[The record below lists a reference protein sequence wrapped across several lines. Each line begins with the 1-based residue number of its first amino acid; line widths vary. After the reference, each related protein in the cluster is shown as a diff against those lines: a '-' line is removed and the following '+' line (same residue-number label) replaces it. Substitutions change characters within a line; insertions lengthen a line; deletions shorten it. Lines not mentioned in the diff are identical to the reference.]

1 MKNNNLSGGMVV
13 AGFNSL
19 PAAKN
24 IKNEKKMKTQV
35 TKENYREYLAD
46 IEAEFNLEE
55 VTSVSARNGYPEG
68 ILPLMVGLESE
79 EQANEILEK
88 YPQVEFFEL
97 EWKDGWQTKYR
108 LNHLS
113 GPRCYEADDELK
125 YDNDISG
132 LWHKGDNVREF
143 EIFYLGEG
151 LQDEC
156 KELIRDLN
164 ELGLSI
170 DEPQKKYE
178 DCGIEEYNEFY
189 ERADKLVTDAQNEEI
204 ADIPEYVFEELEEI
218 QKRVQEVIDMR
229 QELLSLHDGEVLRVD
244 LERATRVMQEKSMS
258 YYDGDVTHRCI
269 AVGFDPDFLPSE
281 EEIEDEEEEE

>member
-1 MKNNNLSGGMVV
+1 MTTK
-13 AGFNSL
+13 
-19 PAAKN
+19 
-24 IKNEKKMKTQV
+24 V
-35 TKENYREYLAD
+35 TKSNYEEYLAD

-79 EQANEILEK
+79 EQANEILAK
-88 YPQVEFFEL
+88 YPQVEFYEL
-97 EWKDGWQTKYR
+97 EWKDGWNTRYR

-132 LWHKGDNVREF
+132 LWRKTDDIKEF

-156 KELIRDLN
+156 EELREDLN
-164 ELGLSI
+164 KLWLRL
-170 DEPQKKYE
+170 DKPQKNYE
-178 DCGIEEYNEFY
+178 DCGIEEYTEFCN
-189 ERADKLVTDAQNEEI
+189 RADKILTAAQKGIVEI
-204 ADIPEYVFEELEEI
+204 PAFLFDELEEI
-218 QKRVQEVIDMR
+218 HQRLQEVIDMR
-229 QELLSLHDGEVLRVD
+229 KELTSLHDGEVLRVD
-244 LERATRVMQEKSMS
+244 LQRETRVMQEKSMS

-269 AVGFDPDFLPSE
+269 AVGFDPDFLPNE
-281 EEIEDEEEEE
+281 EEIEDEEE

>member
-1 MKNNNLSGGMVV
+1 MT
-13 AGFNSL
+13 
-19 PAAKN
+19 
-24 IKNEKKMKTQV
+24 TQV

-68 ILPLMVGLESE
+68 ILPLMVGLENE
-79 EQANEILEK
+79 EQANEILAK

-97 EWKDGWQTKYR
+97 EWKDGWNTKYR

-132 LWHKGDNVREF
+132 LWRKTDDIKEF
-143 EIFYLGEG
+143 EIFYLGDG

-156 KELIRDLN
+156 EELIRDLN
-164 ELGLSI
+164 ELGLTL
-170 DEPQKKYE
+170 DEPIKKYE
-178 DCGIEEYNEFY
+178 DCGIDEYMEFY
-189 ERADKLVTDAQNEEI
+189 ERANSLVIDAQHNEI

-218 QKRVQEVIDMR
+218 HQRVQEVIDMR
-229 QELLSLHDGEVLRVD
+229 QELEELEDGEVLVIDNCWRKRV
-244 LERATRVMQEKSMS
+244 RVIDEKSM
-258 YYDGDVTHRCI
+258 YWYDGDVTYRCI

-281 EEIEDEEEEE
+281 DEIEDEE

>member
-1 MKNNNLSGGMVV
+1 MK
-13 AGFNSL
+13 A
-19 PAAKN
+19 
-24 IKNEKKMKTQV
+24 IV

-46 IEAEFNLEE
+46 IEAEFNLYE

-79 EQANEILEK
+79 EQANEILCK
-88 YPQVEFFEL
+88 YPQVEFYEL
-97 EWKDGWQTKYR
+97 EWKDGWNTRYR

-132 LWHKGDNVREF
+132 LWRKGDDIKEF
-143 EIFYLGEG
+143 EVFYLGDG

-156 KELIRDLN
+156 EELREDLN
-164 ELGLSI
+164 KLWLRL
-170 DEPQKKYE
+170 DTPQKNYE
-178 DCGIEEYNEFY
+178 DCGIDEYTEFY
-189 ERADKLVTDAQNEEI
+189 ERANKLVIDAKKGIVEI
-204 ADIPEYVFEELEEI
+204 PDFLFDELEEI
-218 QKRVQEVIDMR
+218 QNRVQEVIDMR

-244 LERATRVMQEKSMS
+244 LERDTRVMQEKSMS

-269 AVGFDPDFLPSE
+269 AVGFDPDLLPSE
-281 EEIEDEEEEE
+281 DEEEDEEEE

>member
-1 MKNNNLSGGMVV
+1 MKSR
-13 AGFNSL
+13 
-19 PAAKN
+19 
-24 IKNEKKMKTQV
+24 V

-79 EQANEILEK
+79 EQANEILAK
-88 YPQVEFFEL
+88 YPKAMFFEL
-97 EWKDGWQTKYR
+97 EWKDGWNTRYR

-132 LWHKGDNVREF
+132 LWRKTDDIKEF

-151 LQDEC
+151 LQYEC
-156 KELIRDLN
+156 EELIRDLN
-164 ELGLSI
+164 ELGLTL
-170 DEPQKKYE
+170 EKPQKNYE
-178 DCGIEEYNEFY
+178 DCGIDEYTEFY
-189 ERADKLVTDAQNEEI
+189 DRANRLVIDAQHNEI

-218 QKRVQEVIDMR
+218 HQRVQEVIDMR
-229 QELLSLHDGEVLRVD
+229 QELEELEDGEVLIIDNCWR
-244 LERATRVMQEKSMS
+244 TRVIDEKSM
-258 YYDGDVTHRCI
+258 YWYDGDVKHRCI
-269 AVGFDPDFLPSE
+269 AVGFDPWFLPSE
-281 EEIEDEEEEE
+281 EEIEDEIEDE

>member
-1 MKNNNLSGGMVV
+1 MKSR
-13 AGFNSL
+13 
-19 PAAKN
+19 
-24 IKNEKKMKTQV
+24 V
-35 TKENYREYLAD
+35 TKSNYREYLAD

-88 YPQVEFFEL
+88 YPQVEFYEL
-97 EWKDGWQTKYR
+97 EWKDGWNTRYR

-132 LWHKGDNVREF
+132 LWRKCDDIKEF

-151 LQDEC
+151 LQYEC
-156 KELIRDLN
+156 EELIRDLN
-164 ELGLSI
+164 ELELTLKK
-170 DEPQKKYE
+170 PQKNYE

-189 ERADKLVTDAQNEEI
+189 ERANSLVIDAQHNEI

-218 QKRVQEVIDMR
+218 HQRLQEVIDMR
-229 QELLSLHDGEVLRVD
+229 QELEELKDGEVLVIDNCWR
-244 LERATRVMQEKSMS
+244 TRVIDEKSM
-258 YYDGDVTHRCI
+258 YWYDGDVTHRCI
-269 AVGFDPDFLPSE
+269 AVGFDPWFLPNEDEIE
-281 EEIEDEEEEE
+281 EE